1 MSISYP
7 NGFWRIDNGTWNAT
21 TLKNADLFTFN
32 NVPVM
37 ANEPSNLVGTF
48 NYADFIDPSN
58 YGGQSLVNR
67 EGILSL
73 HLAMDYANEFMH
85 GGVSLYSNP
94 GTPAAGPNINPNPVG
109 PSSYNPSGSVTN
121 PFNPGHVGPST
132 YVPTNPVNPNN
143 NQYAPQT
150 SVPGGNGRI
159 DSPDSENYGAQ
170 FNARLSLIEKYCD
183 KYGKI
188 VDVDK
193 IKKEYAGKP
202 QEGVEYC
209 DDILNNK
216 FDQAKLSKMVHK
228 EYADYNKARLDSAKA
243 VSDQWVETI
252 LNNGLAKPGLTASG
266 VNENNV
272 LDVVGTFMT
281 NEEVKNGKVSLD
293 NVFEDPELT
302 KQMIDTLKKRADQV
316 LLDEDAED
324 SLKDTIVSQIALL
337 RDKYDVYLDS
347 VEDED
352 RHNDVGFNRVRK
364 DLANG
369 YVELFKT
376 LRLEEA
382 KHNDEAAPQHYGLP
396 EDSTITFDDQ
406 QKQAQKE
413 ISSYAGRRRL
423 STSF

>member
-1 MSISYP
+1 MSINYP
-7 NGFWRIDNGTWNAT
+7 NGFWRVDNGTWNAT
-21 TLKNADLFTFN
+21 TLQNADLFTFN

-37 ANEPSNLVGTF
+37 ANEPSNLTGVF

-73 HLAMDYANEFMH
+73 HLAMDYANEFTF
-85 GGVSLYSNP
+85 GGVSLYNNP
-94 GTPAAGPNINPNPVG
+94 GNPPAGPAINPNPVG

-121 PFNPGHVGPST
+121 PFNPGQVGPST

-143 NQYAPQT
+143 NQYGPQT
-150 SVPGGNGRI
+150 QVPGGNGRI
-159 DSPDSENYGAQ
+159 DAPDSENYGAQ

-228 EYADYNKARLDSAKA
+228 EYADYNKARLNSAKA

-252 LNNGLAKPGLTASG
+252 LSSGLEKPNLSASG

-302 KQMIDTLKKRADQV
+302 KQLIDTLKKRADQV
-316 LLDEDAED
+316 LLDEDADD
-324 SLKDTIVSQIALL
+324 SLKDTIVSQIAVL

-347 VEDED
+347 VEDGD
-352 RHNDVGFNRVRK
+352 KHNDVGFDRVRK

-423 STSF
+423 NTNF

>member
-1 MSISYP
+1 MSINFP
-7 NGFWRIDNGTWNAT
+7 NGLWYIDNGTWKPT
-21 TLKNADLFTFN
+21 TLQNAELFTFA

-37 ANEPSNLVGTF
+37 ANEPSHLVGAF
-48 NYADFIDPSN
+48 NYADFIDPSSF
-58 YGGQSLVNR
+58 GGQSLVNR

-73 HLAMDYANEFMH
+73 HLAMDHAKEFTSS
-85 GGVSLYSNP
+85 GYGFVNNP
-94 GTPAAGPNINPNPVG
+94 GVASNLPSYQSAPISPNGNGAQGVNPNNPFIPINPTPVNP
-109 PSSYNPSGSVTN
+109 NTQ
-121 PFNPGHVGPST
+121 
-132 YVPTNPVNPNN
+132 VNPNN
-143 NQYAPQT
+143 NPYAPQS

-159 DSPDSENYGAQ
+159 DAPDSENYGAQ

-188 VDVDK
+188 VDVNK
-193 IKKEYAGKP
+193 IKQEYASKP

-216 FDQAKLSKMVHK
+216 FDQAKLSKLVHK

-252 LNNGLAKPGLTASG
+252 LNSGLEKPNLSASG

-293 NVFEDPELT
+293 NVFESPELT
-302 KQMIDTLKKRADQV
+302 AQLIDTLKKRADQL
-316 LLDEDAED
+316 LLDEDVDE
-324 SLKDTIVSQIALL
+324 SLKDTVVSQIAVL
-337 RDKYDVYLDS
+337 RDKYDEYQDS
-347 VEDED
+347 IDDED
-352 RHNDVGFNRVRK
+352 RHNDVGFNQVRK

-369 YVELFKT
+369 YIELFKT

-406 QKQAQKE
+406 QKEAQKE
-413 ISSYAGRRRL
+413 ISSYSGRRRL
-423 STSF
+423 NTSF